1 MKKEVFLT
9 SDGSPSLRVEEIK
22 ETYHSRHGAL
32 TESTH
37 VYIDM
42 GLDYWINNNYKN
54 ELSIFEMGLGTGL
67 NAYLAYVF
75 SKVKKVNINYHS
87 IDKFPLLEEELHS
100 LKMKSVLP
108 NPEHTDF
115 YHALHSCS
123 WEKELPQDGFLFSK
137 SKIDFLDLD
146 VSQKFDIIFYDAF
159 GYHAQPELWQK
170 KPIELCFQ
178 LLNPGGVWVSYC
190 AKGVVRRTLQEV
202 GFQVSRLKGPP
213 GKREMLRA
221 IKLI

>member
-100 LKMKSVLP
+100 LRNEKCFTTSLSMPIFIKL
-108 NPEHTDF
+108 
-115 YHALHSCS
+115 LHSCFV
-123 WEKELPQDGFLFSK
+123 GK
-137 SKIDFLDLD
+137 SDTARWFFI
-146 VSQKFDIIFYDAF
+146 Q
-159 GYHAQPELWQK
+159 
-170 KPIELCFQ
+170 
-178 LLNPGGVWVSYC
+178 
-190 AKGVVRRTLQEV
+190 
-202 GFQVSRLKGPP
+202 
-213 GKREMLRA
+213 
-221 IKLI
+221 